1 MHQLPKSSS
10 SVLRG
15 GVVVALVFASLLA
28 GCDRPRDTTA
38 TGASPPASAASR

>member
-1 MHQLPKSSS
+1 MHRLSRSSS
-10 SVLRG
+10 FVLRG
-15 GVVVALVFASLLA
+15 GIAVALVFTSLLA